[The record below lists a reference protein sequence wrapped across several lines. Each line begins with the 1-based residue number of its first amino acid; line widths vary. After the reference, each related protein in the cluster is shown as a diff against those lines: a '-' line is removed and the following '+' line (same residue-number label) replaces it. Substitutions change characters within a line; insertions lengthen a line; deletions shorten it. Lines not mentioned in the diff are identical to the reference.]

1 MTLFTDNDSSL
12 ESGLGS
18 VLIEIVDAI
27 LIFFFPP
34 RLPGRIEGWQNPDPV
49 LPNWIRRRQYIPTPI
64 NAHRIP
70 ASIQWK

>member
-18 VLIEIVDAI
+18 VLIEIINAI

-34 RLPGRIEGWQNPDPV
+34 RLGRMENWTPDEPV
-49 LPNWIRRRQYIPTPI
+49 LPVWIRRRQYIPTPI
-64 NAHRIP
+64 TCRKKVLTNR
-70 ASIQWK
+70 